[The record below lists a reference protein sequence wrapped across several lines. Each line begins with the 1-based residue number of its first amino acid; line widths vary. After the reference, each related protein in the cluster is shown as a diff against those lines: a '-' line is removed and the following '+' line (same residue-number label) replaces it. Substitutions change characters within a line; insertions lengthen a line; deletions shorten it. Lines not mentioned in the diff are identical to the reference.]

1 MHTFRARGPQCA
13 MSGRRC
19 QAQRPL
25 AGRMRPS
32 FYRVPSTVVLA
43 FGNAVPVTISMVC
56 KVEYG
61 ESLRVVGNQP
71 FLGSW
76 DPSKGAEML
85 WSDGNVWKA
94 ATLVPVGVEVDFKVV
109 RAKCAGGGA
118 FIWEEGDNRSFKA
131 LGPDYG
137 LQVTCHWGRPHDMKI
152 DTYRVHEERQGLAP
166 TDAGGN
172 GAGNGNRVVA
182 LSNGAGNGNGVVAP
196 SRQEGGSRAS
206 HSGSPVASISVD
218 NGDGSNNGT
227 GRSSPSAT
235 MAVSRSS
242 FEEESVA
249 RGAWVGAEPE
259 FVRSRRKE
267 EGREG
272 VWRTEGLSGV
282 ALELVRGDK
291 EASSWLKKLGLQKRL
306 LVDEATACRPSLE
319 ALSYLYVYAT
329 WINTGALSCAESG
342 SHFRPNHHA
351 NLALAMFRSLEWVIG
366 DVTRGGSSRN
376 HAAERLILAARRMH
390 ARLPSFSGQFRASTP
405 LTRIRDI
412 AHRNDIPKDLKD
424 EIKHTLQ
431 NKLHRCAG
439 PEDLVATEAMLQRV
453 TAVPGQYSEAF
464 VAEFRTFTEE
474 LREFFNASGLVELL
488 TGAGALDAL
497 DDAHASAVRQLI
509 STKQR
514 VEDLGSAARL
524 DDLMALL
531 TSATQARSF
540 YAAGLVA
547 GLRNDVTDE
556 ILSMRQRWRLA
567 DIRLEEY
574 SFVVLSRIIGLL
586 EEQGA
591 AAKLP
596 RASNLQWALPLAAL
610 TSGLRHMGLSLFNT
624 RELMVL
630 ENELQKWHAAC
641 PLVETRDAALR
652 AKASLER
659 TLRVASEYSDMVA
672 EVYGKPA
679 ATLGCALGLPEHM
692 GAVFAEAEVRASI
705 AFQVS
710 KLAAMLARALR
721 TAAGQEPWDVLVPG
735 EASGVLREAVQLDGT
750 ALEGPSPSS
759 GDEGVVLVVRRADG
773 DEELG
778 PLGSRLRG
786 VVLLQE
792 LPHLSHLGVRARQDG
807 VTFVTCDDDD
817 TVSRVLRPLIGRRV
831 TLSAAGDCTVTVKE
845 ASAARAGASP
855 SKTSRSS
862 AAVPAAS
869 AAPQAADDAALDAG
883 SARAVAAAAK
893 AGRWADVVVP
903 LERAVA
909 ATCGSKSAKCA
920 ALEKLAAGSGG
931 MFLAPR
937 GAVVPFGGL
946 GAAVAAAGRAAEFE
960 ALLARLDD
968 PGVDGAELETVCGE
982 MRTLVSGLEVPT
994 LLVQQIVETIRDNQ
1008 SSATAPSSSAGNQ
1021 SLLLAVR
1028 SSANV
1033 EDLAGM
1039 SAAGLYDSVVG
1050 VPADNAAAVGSA
1062 VSEVWASLYTRRA
1075 VLSRR
1080 AAGVSQSSAHMAVL
1094 VMEMVAPDLSFVL
1107 HTARPR
1113 DGNREVLLAE
1123 VAPGQGETLASG
1135 TRGTPWR
1142 FEVTK
1147 SDGAVATMAF
1157 ANFSTALV
1165 LPSKGKS
1172 VAAFASYGSGAATA
1186 IAATSGASPRR
1197 RSGEL
1202 VEREVDYGAQRMSA
1216 DGDWRKATVRQMA
1229 AVGSYIEKAM
1239 DGVPQD
1245 IEGGVVV
1252 LSDGRVSLHIFQT
1265 RPQ

>member
-1 MHTFRARGPQCA
+1 MHSFRARGPQRA

-19 QAQRPL
+19 QTQRPL

-32 FYRVPSTVVLA
+32 FYRAPSTVVVA
-43 FGNAVPVTISMVC
+43 FGNAVPVTISMMC

-61 ESLRVVGNQP
+61 ESLRIVGNQP

-76 DPSKGAEML
+76 DPSKGAEMS

-109 RAKCAGGGA
+109 RAKRDGGGA

-137 LQVTCHWGRPHDMKI
+137 LQVTCHWGRPRDMKI
-152 DTYRVHEERQGLAP
+152 DTYRVQEEQQGVAP
-166 TDAGGN
+166 TDAG
-172 GAGNGNRVVA
+172 AA
-182 LSNGAGNGNGVVAP
+182 SSNGTGNGNGMVAP
-196 SRQEGGSRAS
+196 SRLEGGSGAS
-206 HSGSPVASISVD
+206 RSGSPVASSSVD
-218 NGDGSNNGT
+218 NGDGSSNNGT

-235 MAVSRSS
+235 LAVSRSS

-259 FVRSRRKE
+259 FVRSRRKDE
-267 EGREG
+267 QEREG

-306 LVDEATACRPSLE
+306 LVDEATSCRPSLE

-366 DVTRGGSSRN
+366 DVTRGGGSRN

-390 ARLPSFSGQFRASTP
+390 VRLPSFSGQFRASTP

-439 PEDLVATEAMLQRV
+439 PEDLIATEAMLQRV

-488 TGAGALDAL
+488 TGAGAVDAL

-509 STKQR
+509 NTKQR
-514 VEDLGSAARL
+514 VEVLGSAARL

-596 RASNLQWALPLAAL
+596 RANNLQWALPLAAL

-672 EVYGKPA
+672 EVYGNPA
-679 ATLGCALGLPEHM
+679 ATLGRALGLPEHM
-692 GAVFAEAEVRASI
+692 GAVFAEAEVRASV

-735 EASGVLREAVQLDGT
+735 EVSGVLREAAQLDGT
-750 ALEGPSPSS
+750 ALEGPSASS
-759 GDEGVVLVVRRADG
+759 GDDGVVLVVRRADG

-778 PLGSRLRG
+778 PLGPRLRG

-807 VTFVTCDDDD
+807 VTFVTCDDEDM
-817 TVSRVLRPLIGRRV
+817 VSRVLRPLIGRRV

-845 ASAARAGASP
+845 AGAARAGASP
-855 SKTSRSS
+855 SKTSGTS

-869 AAPQAADDAALDAG
+869 AAPQAAADAAQDVA
-883 SARAVAAAAK
+883 SARDVAAAAK

-931 MFLAPR
+931 MFSAPR

-968 PGVDGAELETVCGE
+968 PRVDGAELETACGE
-982 MRTLVSGLEVPT
+982 MRALVSGLEVPT
-994 LLVQQIVETIRDNQ
+994 LLVQQVVETIRAV
-1008 SSATAPSSSAGNQ
+1008 SSSTTASSSAGNQ

-1050 VPADNAAAVGSA
+1050 VSADNAAAVGSA

-1080 AAGVSQSSAHMAVL
+1080 AVGVSQSSAHMAVL

-1186 IAATSGASPRR
+1186 VAATSGASPRR
-1197 RSGEL
+1197 SSGAL

-1245 IEGGVVV
+1245 IEGGVVI
-1252 LSDGRVSLHIFQT
+1252 LPDGRVSFHIFQT

>member
-1 MHTFRARGPQCA
+1 MQTSRARGPQCP

-19 QAQRPL
+19 QAQRHL
-25 AGRMRPS
+25 ASRMKPS
-32 FYRVPSTVVLA
+32 LCRALSAVVVA
-43 FGNAVPVTISMVC
+43 FGNEVPVTISMKC

-61 ESLRVVGNQP
+61 ESLRIVGNQP

-76 DPSKGAEML
+76 DPSKAPEMS
-85 WSDGNVWKA
+85 WNDGNVWKA
-94 ATLVPVGVEVDFKVV
+94 DTLVPVGVEVDFKVV
-109 RAKCAGGGA
+109 RAKRDGGA
-118 FIWEEGDNRSFKA
+118 VVWEEGDNRSFKA
-131 LGPDYG
+131 LGPEYG

-152 DTYRVHEERQGLAP
+152 DTYRVQEQQGVAP
-166 TDAGGN
+166 MEVPTAS
-172 GAGNGNRVVA
+172 
-182 LSNGAGNGNGVVAP
+182 SNGTENGNGVVAP
-196 SRQEGGSRAS
+196 SRLEGGSRAS
-206 HSGSPVASISVD
+206 RSDSPVGSISMD
-218 NGDGSNNGT
+218 SNDSSSSNNGT

-259 FVRSRRKE
+259 FVRSRRKDE
-267 EGREG
+267 QGREG
-272 VWRTEGLSGV
+272 VWRTDGLSGV
-282 ALELVRGDK
+282 ALELVRGDQ

-329 WINTGALSCAESG
+329 WINTGALPCAESG

-366 DVTRGGSSRN
+366 DATRGGGSRN
-376 HAAERLILAARRMH
+376 LAAECLILAARRMH

-464 VAEFRTFTEE
+464 VAEFRIFTEE
-474 LREFFNASGLVELL
+474 LREFFNATGLVELL
-488 TGAGALDAL
+488 TGGGALDAL
-497 DDAHASAVRQLI
+497 EDAHASAVRQLI
-509 STKQR
+509 NTKQR
-514 VEDLGSAARL
+514 VEELGSAARL

-574 SFVVLSRIIGLL
+574 SFVVLSRITGLL

-591 AAKLP
+591 ATKLP

-630 ENELQKWHAAC
+630 ENELQKWHSTC

-659 TLRVASEYSDMVA
+659 ALRVATGYSDLVS
-672 EVYGKPA
+672 EVYGNPA
-679 ATLGCALGLPEHM
+679 ATLGRALGLPEHM
-692 GAVFAEAEVRASI
+692 GAVFAEAEVRASV

-735 EASGVLREAVQLDGT
+735 EVSGMLREVAQLGGT
-750 ALEGPSPSS
+750 ALEGPSASA
-759 GDEGVVLVVRRADG
+759 GDEGVVLVVRRASG

-778 PLGSRLRG
+778 PLGPQLRG

-831 TLSAAGDCTVTVKE
+831 TVNAREDCTVTVKE
-845 ASAARAGASP
+845 TTIATAVTSS
-855 SKTSRSS
+855 SKT
-862 AAVPAAS
+862 AAS
-869 AAPQAADDAALDAG
+869 AAVSAATPAPKTAADAALDAA

-903 LERAVA
+903 LERAVT

-931 MFLAPR
+931 MFSAPR
-937 GAVVPFGGL
+937 GAVVPFGAL
-946 GAAVAAAGRAAEFE
+946 GAAVATAGRAAEFE

-968 PGVDGAELETVCGE
+968 PRSDGAELETACGE
-982 MRTLVSGLEVPT
+982 MRTLVSGLEVPMG
-994 LLVQQIVETIRDNQ
+994 LVQQVMETIRAV
-1008 SSATAPSSSAGNQ
+1008 SSDTVASPSTGPQ

-1050 VPADNAAAVGSA
+1050 VPADNPVAVGTA
-1062 VSEVWASLYTRRA
+1062 VSDVWASLYTRRA

-1094 VMEMVAPDLSFVL
+1094 IMEMVAPDLSFVL

-1147 SDGAVATMAF
+1147 SDGAVTTMAF

-1186 IAATSGASPRR
+1186 ATATSGASPG
-1197 RSGEL
+1197 RSSGAL
-1202 VEREVDYGAQRMSA
+1202 VEREVDYGAQRMSV

-1229 AVGSYIEKAM
+1229 AIGSYIEKAM

-1252 LSDGRVSLHIFQT
+1252 LPDGRASLHIFQT